1 MSIPI
6 PSTNG
11 TCLITGASAGIGV
24 EFARQVAERGYNVTL
39 AARRVDR
46 LTELA
51 AEIERDHGVQAHA
64 VECDVTN
71 DGSRGLL
78 LADIADRGEQ
88 IDILINNAGAGGDG
102 LFWETPLDK
111 ELSTIELNAVALT
124 ALTHMVLPG
133 MVDRG
138 SGAVLNVASTA
149 AMQPIPRQAVYAA
162 TKSYVLSFSQ
172 AVNKELSGSGVSM
185 TVLCPGPTKTEFF
198 GDRQAGLEKDS
209 PGFVWQ
215 SAEDCAKSGL
225 DGMFKRK
232 RVVVPKAINRIGA
245 ASAKHSPTGM
255 TLEVLDRFWPIG
267 K

>member
-46 LTELA
+46 LIELA
-51 AEIERDHGVQAHA
+51 AEIERDHGVTAHA
-64 VECDVTN
+64 VQCDVTSAE
-71 DGSRGLL
+71 SRSAL
-78 LADIADRGEQ
+78 LAGIDERGEK

-102 LFWETPLDK
+102 FFWEAPFEK
-111 ELSTIELNAVALT
+111 ELGTVELNVVALT
-124 ALTHMVLPG
+124 ALTHMILPE
-133 MVDRG
+133 MVERG
-138 SGAVLNVASTA
+138 SGAILNVASTA

-172 AVNKELSGSGVSM
+172 ALSKELSGTGVSM
-185 TVLCPGPTKTEFF
+185 TVLCPGPTRTEFF
-198 GDRQAGLEKDS
+198 GARQDDLEKES

-215 SAEDCAKSGL
+215 NADDCAKAGL
-225 DGMFKRK
+225 DGLFKRK
-232 RVVVPKAINRIGA
+232 RVVIPKAINRLGA
-245 ASAKHSPTGM
+245 VSSKHSPTGM
-255 TLEVLDRFWPIG
+255 TLEVLDRFWPVG